1 MVTPGSRTNMA
12 TVKILELKIQSK
24 PVGDVM
30 VATVIVYIQS
40 LPFIQFSVLMIS

>member
-1 MVTPGSRTNMA
+1 MVTPGSKTNMA

-30 VATVIVYIQS
+30 VVTVIVHIQS
-40 LPFIQFSVLMIS
+40 LPFIQFSVLMTS